1 MNKEQIKAE
10 QERLNNKLKFYQ
22 ADMDYYSTEAN
33 KAQSNIDLIKSNLC
47 FFQFDNHEDARC
59 RIQDVLCSKADDA
72 CEGSDCYGQSKYTQ
86 EYQLIDSDT
95 VYLGKIEVEYDR
107 HDKTY
112 YFVDE
117 VEYSYSEIKGKQ
129 L

>member
-1 MNKEQIKAE
+1 MNKEQIKVE

-47 FFQFDNHEDARC
+47 FFQFETHEDAKDS
-59 RIQDVLCSKADDA
+59 IIEVLQDKAHND
-72 CEGSDCYGQSKYTQ
+72 CEGSNNRGNDVYEQ

-95 VYLGKIEVEYDR
+95 VYLGKIEVEYNR

-117 VEYSYSEIKGKQ
+117 VEYSYSEVK
-129 L
+129 

>member
-1 MNKEQIKAE
+1 MNKEQIKVE
-10 QERLNNKLKFYQ
+10 QERLNNKIKFYQ

-59 RIQDVLCSKADDA
+59 RIQDVLCSEAHDD
-72 CEGSDCYGQSKYTQ
+72 CEGSYNRGNDVYEQ
-86 EYQLIDSDT
+86 EYQLIDSDA
-95 VYLGKIEVEYDR
+95 VYLGKIEVEYNR

-112 YFVDE
+112 YFVDG
-117 VEYSYSEIKGKQ
+117 VEYSYSEVKSE
-129 L
+129 